1 MAKELTEQE
10 KAEAKVKE
18 EAKINAE
25 AKIKAQAD
33 AEAKAKEE
41 ADAKAKAEAGKKAK
55 LHDEARKLGITRTKV
70 RTQGAKVKDG
80 QAEAVRHEKL
90 ADKRLENRIK
100 KAKAPKKSKQQI
112 RKEFLLAKLSHRQ
125 DFPKAQ
131 IAQARWELD
140 RMDRKKWKAGQRMPR
155 RKSVYDEIME

>member
-10 KAEAKVKE
+10 KAKIEAEAKV
-18 EAKINAE
+18 
-25 AKIKAQAD
+25 KAQAD

-41 ADAKAKAEAGKKAK
+41 AEIKAEAEAGKKAE
-55 LHDEARKLGITRTKV
+55 LHDEAATLGITRTKV

-100 KAKAPKKSKQQI
+100 KAKAKPKSKKQI
-112 RKEFLLAKLSHRQ
+112 RKEYLRARLSHRQ

-131 IAQARWELD
+131 MKQAQWELD
-140 RMDRKKWKAGQRMPR
+140 RMDIGKWKPGQRMPR
-155 RKSVYDEIME
+155 GKTEYDKIME